1 MKIYSVLQMKGVEY
15 ILIVAGI
22 LLVWYLTSR
31 TQETFVPEF
40 LDQSNVK
47 RTAETSSS
55 SYAQQTN
62 HVKPTPMQM
71 EPIPGMETPFRVN
84 MYNSFMV

>member
-1 MKIYSVLQMKGVEY
+1 MKGIEF
-15 ILIVAGI
+15 IFIIAGI
-22 LLVWYLTSR
+22 LLVWYLSTR

-55 SYAQQTN
+55 SYDQKTN
-62 HVKPTPMQM
+62 HVVPTPYPQD
-71 EPIPGMETPFRVN
+71 PIQGMETPFRVN
-84 MYNSFMV
+84 MFNSFMA